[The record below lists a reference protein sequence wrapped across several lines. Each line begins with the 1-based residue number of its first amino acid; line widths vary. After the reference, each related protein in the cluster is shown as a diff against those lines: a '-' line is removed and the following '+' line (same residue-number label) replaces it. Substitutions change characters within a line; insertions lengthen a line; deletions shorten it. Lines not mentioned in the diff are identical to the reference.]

1 MQTEVKNKD
10 FELENLKAALSELK
24 ISLDE
29 KLSNAD
35 SYEKRLI
42 EREKEVLRLQ
52 VKLEENP
59 VDFLKLNENYEKK
72 VSNDMVSS
80 LEGRLDHLRAEN
92 QKLQTSLS
100 SSQRNSAS
108 KDLTPPTPSQTQAKI
123 QS

>member
-1 MQTEVKNKD
+1 MQTEVQNKD
-10 FELENLKAALSELK
+10 FELENLKAALTELK

-59 VDFLKLNENYEKK
+59 VDFLKLNENYEQK
-72 VSNDMVSS
+72 VSNDLVSS
-80 LEGRLDHLRAEN
+80 LEGRLDHLRTEN

-108 KDLTPPTPSQTQAKI
+108 KDPTPPPPPPTPGQNPG
-123 QS
+123 